1 MSSFIGDY
9 VCKLDEK
16 GRLLFPSGF
25 KKQNEAA
32 SVDRFVVKKDIFE
45 NCLVLYSLE
54 EWERQ
59 NELIK
64 RQTNPYN
71 KEHNRFLRE
80 FYRGTADVSLDSS
93 GRLLIPKRLLDL
105 VGAGRELVLAGQN
118 SKIEVWAKEAYEGIE
133 TDEHDFAMLAEK
145 IMGSSHLGDE

>member
-54 EWERQ
+54 EWGRQ
-59 NELIK
+59 NEFIK
-64 RQTNPYN
+64 RQPTHTTRNTTDSCVSFTAVLL
-71 KEHNRFLRE
+71 RFR
-80 FYRGTADVSLDSS
+80 S
-93 GRLLIPKRLLDL
+93 I
-105 VGAGRELVLAGQN
+105 LAVDCLFQ
-118 SKIEVWAKEAYEGIE
+118 SVYSIW
-133 TDEHDFAMLAEK
+133 
-145 IMGSSHLGDE
+145 